1 MIFIVFILLC
11 YIVSL
16 QILIFKWL
24 LLSSVTFLKNKFL
37 HMEVTGQKK
46 INLSFKKYFAVLP
59 SRRVLTVC
67 PTVFRGPSPQ
77 THRKWILFF
86 FKPVNLSGILLPYFV
101 LRFFDYWWSW
111 TFCDMFPSS
120 NERCHGGVWCY
131 FAITPSVGHLMR
143 LPGYLEDSLLNFEF
157 Q

>member
-1 MIFIVFILLC
+1 
-11 YIVSL
+11 
-16 QILIFKWL
+16 
-24 LLSSVTFLKNKFL
+24 
-37 HMEVTGQKK
+37 MEVTGQKK

-101 LRFFDYWWSW
+101 LRFFDYW
-111 TFCDMFPSS
+111 
-120 NERCHGGVWCY
+120 
-131 FAITPSVGHLMR
+131 
-143 LPGYLEDSLLNFEF
+143 
-157 Q
+157 